1 MVRVPGLESLFSA
14 WQWAPLVR
22 DGRLVWVVEKTSLTG
37 DGGITAWRLEQEFD
51 TKRAAMKMA
60 GEMNNGLDWTDF
72 PMCRVTDGA
81 SLPPHARRKS
91 GTSAE
96 ANSAALA
103 SRKPWPEQKAQPAER
118 KAVSLP
124 ASRKPWPLK
133 RVQPP
138 ERKEVEAAPPSL
150 APVTVE
156 VTSDDLRASLAARG
170 GMWTFVGLWRGDQRV
185 AARMQSTLSG
195 PYWKL
200 REGIEGRWNVPAGP
214 TSRIQRELG
223 LHETDE
229 VAPGVVKTRR
239 EKTRDGGVRVRAWVA
254 RAGCKW
260 GTDAVLCRPND
271 G

>member
-1 MVRVPGLESLFSA
+1 MAGVPGNENLFSA

-22 DGRLVWVVEKTSLTG
+22 DRRVVWVVEKTVQTS
-37 DGGITAWRLEQEFD
+37 DGRITAWRLEQEFD

-72 PMCRVTDGA
+72 PMRRVTDGA
-81 SLPPHARRKS
+81 SLPLHARRKS
-91 GTSAE
+91 GSSGE
-96 ANSAALA
+96 AKSAALA
-103 SRKPWPEQKAQPAER
+103 SHKPWPEQTAQPAER
-118 KAVSLP
+118 KAVPLT

-133 RVQPP
+133 KAQPP
-138 ERKEVEAAPPSL
+138 ERKEVEAAPSSP
-150 APVTVE
+150 APLTGE
-156 VTSDDLRASLAARG
+156 VTADDLRAALAARD

-185 AARMQSTLSG
+185 PARMQSTLSG

-200 REGIEGRWNVPAGP
+200 RASIEGRWNVPAGP

-223 LHETDE
+223 LHEADE
-229 VAPGVVKTRR
+229 LAPGVVKTRR

-260 GTDAVLCRPND
+260 GTDASVCPIR
-271 G
+271 